1 VNHEINAS
9 LAAKFIYKV
18 SYNTII
24 HAMKLR
30 LSWLFVPLIAFFV
43 GCDKSDD
50 PSVDPY
56 QYVPTSVGQFVISD
70 VEEKVYSAGKAE
82 PVVKKWQEKDQV
94 LNKSVDKESITTLTF
109 SRSLRTSETAPW
121 EKSKEYMVKI
131 YPDKVLTSI
140 DNRTDMNLVFP
151 LNGQTEWNGNSY
163 HNAEEQKYHYESLN
177 KPATVSKLSF
187 DNSITVVER
196 EDSSAINQYIGIK
209 KYALGVGLIFDDQIA
224 YEYCQTEECFASD
237 VKKIES
243 GYHRIKTVS
252 QFGMV
257 K

>member
-1 VNHEINAS
+1 MKKHLNWVIVPMIILLAS
-9 LAAKFIYKV
+9 
-18 SYNTII
+18 
-24 HAMKLR
+24 
-30 LSWLFVPLIAFFV
+30 
-43 GCDKSDD
+43 CEKSDR

-56 QYVPTSVGQFVISD
+56 QYVPMSLGQFVISD
-70 VEEKVYSAGKAE
+70 IEEKIYSAGKDQ

-94 LNKSVDKESITTLTF
+94 IKKSVDSESITTLIF

-121 EKSKEYMVKI
+121 EKLKEYSVKI
-131 YPDKVLTSI
+131 YPDKVLTTV
-140 DNRTDMNLVFP
+140 DNRTDMNLIFP
-151 LNGQTEWNGNSY
+151 LNGQTEWNGNTY
-163 HNAEEQKYHYESLN
+163 HSADPQKYHYESLN

-237 VKKIES
+237 IKKIES
-243 GYHRIKTVS
+243 GYHRVKMVS
-252 QFGMV
+252 QFGTV